1 MESLLGMVFLVL
13 RKETPGAL
21 RALSVQEAATFL
33 LNLGNISI
41 CDT

>member
-1 MESLLGMVFLVL
+1 MESLLGRVFLVL
-13 RKETPGAL
+13 RKETPGVL
-21 RALSVQEAATFL
+21 SSLSVQEAAAFL